1 MTEEIRAGKSKEID
15 LKGVEDRIYGALL
28 AAACANSLG
37 ASCIGLSRKE
47 ILISTGLSSLRN
59 FSPGLSRSKLPEHK
73 PGNVL
78 ADTLLVLNFAESLIA
93 NNGQFSAIDWKDRL
107 KKLLEDKAFLASNP
121 RALSLA
127 FMRKTVDGLPSIV
140 EEHEYTDVSS
150 AISAFPSGCLPG
162 PPKTSASVALA
173 IEQSTTSHFDKRV
186 QAAAAVIADSI
197 HFFVLGQNLASE
209 TAVRSYV
216 GRELGVAQTIDQR
229 FADAWDG
236 IAPDLDYTK
245 PDQEL
250 PYSLINA
257 EPTVTELVPTA
268 VGIFLLYR
276 HSLEEAICTAALSGG
291 DTDTVSTIVGALSG
305 AYHGAGKIPQRWLD
319 DLANKDHIENIA
331 KKLCQFWY

>member
-1 MTEEIRAGKSKEID
+1 MKEEIRVERSQELD
-15 LKGVEDRIYGALL
+15 LKGVEDRIHGALL
-28 AAACANSLG
+28 GAACANSLG

-47 ILISTGLSSLRN
+47 ILVSTGLSSLRD

-78 ADTLLVLNFAESLIA
+78 AEIALALNFAESLVA
-93 NNGQFSAIDWKDRL
+93 HDGQFSRVNWQERL
-107 KKLLEDKAFLASNP
+107 KELLQDKEFLGTNP
-121 RALSLA
+121 RVISLT
-127 FMRKTVDGLPSIV
+127 FMRKAVDGLPSIL
-140 EEHEYTDVSS
+140 EEHETSDIAS
-150 AISAFPSGCLPG
+150 AITSFPSGCLPG
-162 PPKTSASVALA
+162 PPKTSTSIALA
-173 IEQSTTSHFDKRV
+173 VEQSAISHFDKRV

-197 HFFVLGQNLASE
+197 HSFVRGLDLATE
-209 TAVRSYV
+209 TEVRNYV
-216 GRELGVAQTIDQR
+216 DRELTVAQAIDQR

-236 IAPDLDYTK
+236 IAPDLDYTNSE
-245 PDQEL
+245 QEL

-291 DTDTVSTIVGALSG
+291 DTDTVSTIVGALAG
-305 AYHGAGKIPQRWLD
+305 AYHGAAKIPQRWLNG
-319 DLANKDHIENIA
+319 LANKDHIENVA